1 MDTRSGKLHRKAEI
15 ERNQG
20 TKGQIDAEVLL
31 HEQDREPRNVCRGQ
45 NKEHF
50 KRRAEKSKSGQKSEV
65 SLGQLKSETHDEVN
79 QSPGQL
85 GPVTLQ
91 GTWVRGWCQT
101 R

>member
-20 TKGQIDAEVLL
+20 TKGRIDAEVLL

-50 KRRAEKSKSGQKSEV
+50 KRRAEKSNQVKSQRSALA
-65 SLGQLKSETHDEVN
+65 SLSLKHMM
-79 QSPGQL
+79 
-85 GPVTLQ
+85 
-91 GTWVRGWCQT
+91 R
-101 R
+101 